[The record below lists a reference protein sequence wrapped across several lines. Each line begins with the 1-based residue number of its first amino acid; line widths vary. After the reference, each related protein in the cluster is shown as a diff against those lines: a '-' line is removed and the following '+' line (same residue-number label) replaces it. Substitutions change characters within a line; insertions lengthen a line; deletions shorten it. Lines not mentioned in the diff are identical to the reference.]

1 MRNHGNGGG
10 EDNGDVFT
18 VGRFSFIKKKKRFK
32 AIHKVFTTVIS
43 W

>member
-1 MRNHGNGGG
+1 MLMVMG
-10 EDNGDVFT
+10 EGKTMGTYSLLVDFLL
-18 VGRFSFIKKKKRFK
+18 FKKKKRFK